1 MHINMKI
8 KEVVSYF
15 DGGTVDIVT
24 DRGVY
29 SVDNRLFTKTPG
41 KLFFGYPR
49 DDNKNIMKED
59 EVDMIKDEL
68 LLCLEN
74 FSEEKMD
81 AKKDYLIQLIKES
94 NI

>member
-1 MHINMKI
+1 MKI
-8 KEVVSYF
+8 KEVISYF

-29 SVDNRLFTKTPG
+29 SVDSRLFTKTQG

-49 DDNKNIMKED
+49 DDNKNIMRPD
-59 EVDMIKDEL
+59 EVNKIKDEL
-68 LLCLEN
+68 ILCLEN

-81 AKKDYLIQLIKES
+81 TKKDYIIQSIKD
-94 NI
+94 NN